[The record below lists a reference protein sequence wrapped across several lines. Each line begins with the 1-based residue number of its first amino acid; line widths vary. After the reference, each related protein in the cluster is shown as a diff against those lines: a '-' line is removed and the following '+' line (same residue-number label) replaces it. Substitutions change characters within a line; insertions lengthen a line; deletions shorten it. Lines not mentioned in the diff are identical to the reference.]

1 MMKKSLQIESEVR
14 EIVNKILNLNA
25 DIDNRLDLR
34 NVGMNSIL
42 FIQIIVGLEKTF
54 NIEFEE
60 SQLDYRQY
68 ETLLSI
74 QEMVQERLN

>member
-1 MMKKSLQIESEVR
+1 MTKKSLQIEGEVR

-42 FIQIIVGLEKTF
+42 FIQIIVELEKTF

-68 ETLLSI
+68 ETLSSI

>member
-1 MMKKSLQIESEVR
+1 
-14 EIVNKILNLNA
+14 
-25 DIDNRLDLR
+25 
-34 NVGMNSIL
+34 MNSIL
-42 FIQIIVGLEKTF
+42 FIQIIVELEKTF

-68 ETLLSI
+68 ETLSSI